1 MMESRQVTRLMS
13 LDAFRGFTVA
23 AMIMVNYPGSWDHV
37 FPTLRH
43 TEWNG
48 LTFTDQVAPYFLF
61 IIGVS
66 ITFSLASKR
75 SLPDKRGVYG
85 RILWR
90 ALKIYAIGMF
100 LNAMPGFDLSNLRWT
115 GTLHRIAVVFALS
128 ALIFLHTTVRQQ
140 AWVCGVLLLGYWA
153 AMTMIPTPGE
163 GGVLLEPGRNLAAW
177 LDRLFLPGRMWQ
189 GDWDPE
195 SILSI
200 LPCTATCLTGIL
212 AGHLLASGLEA
223 GEKLNRLM
231 VGGVLS
237 AAAGYFVGQHFPVNE
252 NLWSSSFVLV
262 TSGFA
267 ALVFGVF
274 HYILDIRGI
283 AGWAAPG
290 VWFGMN
296 AITAYVIGDL
306 LALIFYGVPMGGVTL
321 NDRTVGVLMGLGML
335 PALASWVYALM
346 FVSVNAIPVYF
357 MYRKGIFLK
366 V

>member
-1 MMESRQVTRLMS
+1 MESNPALRLTS

-23 AMIMVNYPGSWDHV
+23 AMIMVNYPGSWEQV

-48 LTFTDQVAPYFLF
+48 LTFTDQIAPYFLF

-75 SLPDKRGVYG
+75 SLADKRGLYR

-100 LNAMPGFDLSNLRWT
+100 LNAMPAFELSDLRWT

-128 ALIFLHTTVRQQ
+128 ALVFLHTTVRQQ
-140 AWVCGVLLLGYWA
+140 AWACGLLLVGYWA

-163 GGVLLEPGRNLAAW
+163 GGVVLEPGRNLAAW
-177 LDRLFLPGRMWQ
+177 VDRQYLPGKMWQ
-189 GDWDPE
+189 GTWDPE
-195 SILSI
+195 SLLSI

-237 AAAGYFVGQHFPVNE
+237 ALAGYFVGQHFPVNE
-252 NLWSSSFVLV
+252 NLWTSSFVLV

-267 ALVFGVF
+267 ALVLGVF
-274 HYILDIRGI
+274 YYVLDIRRVV
-283 AGWAAPG
+283 GWAAPG
-290 VWFGMN
+290 IWFGMN
-296 AITAYVIGDL
+296 AITAYVMGDV
-306 LALIFYGVPMGGVTL
+306 LALFFYSLPMGGVPL
-321 NDRTVGVLMGLGML
+321 NDHAVGALVSLGML
-335 PALASWVYALM
+335 PALASWAYALF
-346 FVSVNAIPVYF
+346 FVAMNAIPVYI
-357 MYRKGIFLK
+357 MYRRGIFLK